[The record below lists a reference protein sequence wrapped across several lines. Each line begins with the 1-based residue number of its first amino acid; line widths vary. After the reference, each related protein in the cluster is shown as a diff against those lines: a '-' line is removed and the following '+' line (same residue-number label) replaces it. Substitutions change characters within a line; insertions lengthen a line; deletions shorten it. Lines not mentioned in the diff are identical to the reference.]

1 MIKEIAAAV
10 TRRSQVTVPAE
21 ALRALGVKP
30 PGKVVFAI
38 EEGSVRLVPVSFT
51 LESAFGSV
59 KPAGSTTDFNAA
71 IRAAKD
77 DKALRTTGA

>member
-1 MIKEIAAAV
+1 MIKEFTAAV

-38 EEGSVRLVPVSFT
+38 DGGSVRLVPVSFT

-59 KPAGSTTDFNAA
+59 KPAGSPTDFDTA

-77 DKALRTTGA
+77 DKALRATGA